1 MRIFASADDNNL
13 FVYYVLC
20 FAVIA
25 VVASVAAVAIIL
37 FRIEI
42 PQVELCDK
50 LPVSGVMRRVIL
62 YDGRSSKIGLRRYC
76 LRLIRTCDGLVKK
89 ITGCFDARTPC
100 AELFLSRVR
109 L

>member
-42 PQVELCDK
+42 PEAF
-50 LPVSGVMRRVIL
+50 
-62 YDGRSSKIGLRRYC
+62 RSPLREYA
-76 LRLIRTCDGLVKK
+76 T
-89 ITGCFDARTPC
+89 A
-100 AELFLSRVR
+100 LSIF
-109 L
+109 